1 MNNLKD
7 EDNFAFAV
15 TTLYKEKKDDPILS
29 SVVDGYQIYKVCP
42 TVIIAETLAKDLEE
56 KILSNIIQNAVDEY
70 IFSEPN
76 SGYSILKAQYEFIND
91 LKSRIT
97 VNVKRVETDF

>member
-1 MNNLKD
+1 MNNLNN

-15 TTLYKEKKDDPILS
+15 TTLYENKKGDPVLS

-42 TVIIAETLAKDLEE
+42 TLIIAETLAKDLEE
-56 KILSNIIQNAVDEY
+56 KILSNIIQNAVDKY

-76 SGYSILKAQYEFIND
+76 SGYAILKAQYEFIND

-97 VNVKRVETDF
+97 INVKRVETDF